1 MKITTKFFSLLT
13 LCLTVILSTGLSAK
27 AMNEIDAA
35 IENSLKRFTEEVQGG
50 DSYLEGARGVLVI
63 PRMWKAGVLIG
74 FEFGEGALIVDGI
87 KVQYYKALTTSLGL
101 QVGVGSKDL
110 IMLFFDD
117 TAMDNFLYS
126 SGWEVGVDG
135 AVALWT
141 MGVAG
146 AADTITIKDPII
158 GFVFGQKGLLAGVSI
173 EGTKFTKIWPDTGT
187 CTYTGTGT
195 EIDHDQEEIETFN
208 ERLAD

>member
-1 MKITTKFFSLLT
+1 MKITTKFFLLSTLSLMI
-13 LCLTVILSTGLSAK
+13 ILSPELNAK
-27 AMNEIDAA
+27 AMNEIDSA
-35 IENSLKRFTEEVQGG
+35 IENSLKRFTEEIQGG
-50 DSYLEGARGVLVI
+50 DAYLEGARGVLVI

-135 AVALWT
+135 AVALGA
-141 MGVAG
+141 MGAAG
-146 AADTITIKDPII
+146 AADTITNKDPII

-187 CTYTGTGT
+187 
-195 EIDHDQEEIETFN
+195 EIDQDQEEIETFN
-208 ERLAD
+208 ERLTD

>member
-1 MKITTKFFSLLT
+1 MKITTKFFLLLT
-13 LCLTVILSTGLSAK
+13 LSLTIILSPGLNAK
-27 AMNEIDAA
+27 AMNEIDSA
-35 IENSLKRFTEEVQGG
+35 IENSLKRFTEEIQGG
-50 DSYLEGARGVLVI
+50 DAYLEGARGVLVI

-87 KVQYYKALTTSLGL
+87 KVQYYKALTTSLGI

-110 IMLFFDD
+110 IILFFDD

-135 AVALWT
+135 AVALGT
-141 MGVAG
+141 IGAAG
-146 AADTITIKDPII
+146 ASDTITIKDPII

-187 CTYTGTGT
+187 
-195 EIDHDQEEIETFN
+195 EIDQDQEEIETFN
-208 ERLAD
+208 ERLTD

>member
-1 MKITTKFFSLLT
+1 MKITAKFFLLST
-13 LCLTVILSTGLSAK
+13 LCMTLILSTGLSAK
-27 AMNEIDAA
+27 SMNEIDAA
-35 IENSLKRFTEEVQGG
+35 IESSLNRFTDEIQGG
-50 DSYLEGARGVLVI
+50 DAYLQGARGILVI

-141 MGVAG
+141 MGAAG

-158 GFVFGQKGLLAGVSI
+158 GFVFGQKGLLAGISI

-187 CTYTGTGT
+187 NTGT

>member
-1 MKITTKFFSLLT
+1 MKITPKFFSLLT

-35 IENSLKRFTEEVQGG
+35 IENSLNRFTEEIQGG
-50 DSYLEGARGVLVI
+50 DTYLDGARGVLVI

-87 KVQYYKALTTSLGL
+87 KVQYYKALTTSLGI
-101 QVGVGSKDL
+101 QVGIGSKDL
-110 IMLFFDD
+110 IILFFDD

-135 AVALWT
+135 AVALFT
-141 MGVAG
+141 IGAAG
-146 AADTITIKDPII
+146 ASDTITIKDPII

-187 CTYTGTGT
+187 
-195 EIDHDQEEIETFN
+195 EIDQDQEDIETFN
-208 ERLAD
+208 ERLTD

>member
-35 IENSLKRFTEEVQGG
+35 IEKSLKRFTEEVQGG

-141 MGVAG
+141 MGAAG

-187 CTYTGTGT
+187 NTGT

>member
-1 MKITTKFFSLLT
+1 MTITTKFSSLLI
-13 LCLTVILSTGLSAK
+13 LCLTVISSTGLSAK

-35 IENSLKRFTEEVQGG
+35 IESSLSRFTEEIQGG
-50 DSYLEGARGVLVI
+50 DAYLDGARGVLVI
-63 PRMWKAGVLIG
+63 PRMWKAGVLLG

-87 KVQYYKALTTSLGL
+87 KVQYYQALTTSLGI

-110 IMLFFDD
+110 IILFFDD

-135 AVALWT
+135 AVALFT
-141 MGVAG
+141 IG
-146 AADTITIKDPII
+146 AAGSADTNTFKDPIV
-158 GFVFGQKGLLAGVSI
+158 GFVFSQKGLLAGVSI

-187 CTYTGTGT
+187 
-195 EIDHDQEEIETFN
+195 EMDQDQEEIETFN
-208 ERLAD
+208 ERLTD